1 MEAKDVV
8 DQCIEFL
15 SLLPSLR
22 NDLKR
27 DQRKGGKLKDIAHFL
42 HRCLQ
47 HPRYA
52 DILENG
58 LEIDLMSAP
67 NFTDL
72 SVVSAILNRA
82 HREGDRFLSADMAF
96 LKNGDNRSVII
107 TVYRMLLKR
116 LGTQLISVLQLGRQ
130 GSILESTEYLRKKI
144 ELLVLED
151 YKILGLQEIPPI
163 KIRGRQGGELILEGA
178 AIDDE
183 IKSLSSDL
191 ESGDTQWR
199 SLATLDVSIREERA
213 NPFLDYYISVANTF
227 KFNRSLPTRSQ
238 TVVLSQKPKTA
249 ALCFDRVWAPS
260 EKIVPKPIRCWG
272 ATTAEYS
279 MIMNCA
285 SIYKKWLEHKEAKK
299 NRTEEETDEMGDDF
313 KRRLYECMAR
323 HAMETPYELE
333 YMGSVASEKDL
344 NQTFAEQFRATA
356 VAFSRTHNTV
366 MVPLYGSCTERD
378 KAYSKGGKATIL
390 STLSNLQIVDEK
402 CLTWDQVLEFRK
414 DEKAKKKYERLL
426 HWLKKEMVGK
436 SQSFIE
442 DDVEQK
448 LEDYEW
454 ALKKHGIKTVLGEI
468 SEVLV
473 GGGIFAIAD
482 PKLGLFA
489 AGAIVVGK
497 VVVKVGQALL
507 DFDDIERGPNSE
519 ISWVYEVKQ
528 LGK

>member
-1 MEAKDVV
+1 
-8 DQCIEFL
+8 
-15 SLLPSLR
+15 
-22 NDLKR
+22 
-27 DQRKGGKLKDIAHFL
+27 
-42 HRCLQ
+42 
-47 HPRYA
+47 
-52 DILENG
+52 
-58 LEIDLMSAP
+58 
-67 NFTDL
+67 
-72 SVVSAILNRA
+72 
-82 HREGDRFLSADMAF
+82 
-96 LKNGDNRSVII
+96 
-107 TVYRMLLKR
+107 
-116 LGTQLISVLQLGRQ
+116 
-130 GSILESTEYLRKKI
+130 
-144 ELLVLED
+144 
-151 YKILGLQEIPPI
+151 
-163 KIRGRQGGELILEGA
+163 
-178 AIDDE
+178 
-183 IKSLSSDL
+183 
-191 ESGDTQWR
+191 
-199 SLATLDVSIREERA
+199 
-213 NPFLDYYISVANTF
+213 
-227 KFNRSLPTRSQ
+227 
-238 TVVLSQKPKTA
+238 
-249 ALCFDRVWAPS
+249 
-260 EKIVPKPIRCWG
+260 
-272 ATTAEYS
+272 

-299 NRTEEETDEMGDDF
+299 NGTEEETDEMGDDF